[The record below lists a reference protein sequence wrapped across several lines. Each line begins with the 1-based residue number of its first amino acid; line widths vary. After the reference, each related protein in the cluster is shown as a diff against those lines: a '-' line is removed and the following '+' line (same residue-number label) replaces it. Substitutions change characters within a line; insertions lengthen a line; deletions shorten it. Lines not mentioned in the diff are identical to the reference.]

1 MLMTL
6 RTALFYFGYAAT
18 LIVHATLCVLIG
30 WALPLHARYRL
41 TTQWNRFA
49 IWWLGVTCGVRYRI
63 TGAEHIPATPFV
75 LLANHQSPW
84 ETIFLYFYFVP
95 ICAIL
100 KRELLRIPFFG
111 WALAI
116 LRPIAID
123 RSKGRSARSTLL
135 VEGPKR
141 LAAGLSVLAFPEG
154 TRAEVGQ
161 EKKYFTGGADVAIA
175 AGALILPVA
184 HNAGIYWP
192 AHKFAKRPGVIDV
205 MIAPPIPAAG
215 REARELTAAVEV
227 VIRGMQA
234 QIASGAHGSSLNNKP

>member
-6 RTALFYFGYAAT
+6 RSALFYLGYASSLVVISTA
-18 LIVHATLCVLIG
+18 CVLIG
-30 WALPLHARYRL
+30 WALPLPARYRL
-41 TTQWNRFA
+41 ATLWNGFVV
-49 IWWLGVTCGVRYRI
+49 WWLGVTCGVRYRI
-63 TGAEHIPATPFV
+63 TGLEHVPTTPFV

-84 ETIFLYFYFVP
+84 ETIFLYYYFVP

-111 WALAI
+111 WALAV

-123 RSKGRSARSTLL
+123 RSKGRSARNTLL
-135 VEGPKR
+135 TEGPKR
-141 LAAGLSVLAFPEG
+141 LQWGLSVLVFPEG

-161 EKKYFTGGADVAIA
+161 EKKYFTGGADLAIA
-175 AGALILPVA
+175 AGAMILPVA

-192 AHKFAKRPGVIDV
+192 ARKFAKRSGTIDV
-205 MIAPPIPAAG
+205 IVGAPIPAEG

-227 VIRGMQA
+227 VIRGMLA
-234 QIASGAHGSSLNNKP
+234 QIQPPREAL